1 MARDLGDTP
10 RDDLMRQGSKTG
22 AAPTRAE
29 AGERELAADVP
40 ILTYHSVADEGAPE
54 LTPWRISPAAFQE
67 QLRYL
72 RNHGYHSISVAE
84 WERALAMGAK
94 IPGRP
99 VLITF
104 DDGYRDFY
112 ANAAPLLETAG
123 FRAINFVVTGM
134 VGGTTDW
141 DRDLSSW
148 PPLALMDWDELRDLR
163 RRGFEIG
170 SHTTAHLNLLNLDD
184 EEIVR
189 DCIEARA
196 TLERELGCDVT
207 SIAFP
212 WGYNDLRVRAALRH
226 GGYRS
231 AFAVSGGCST
241 LTDDPMHL
249 PRIEIHGDDDIE
261 TFARRLATR
270 RVASNRPTP
279 AEGGPAYVTARRSGI
294 TGVLTSCGRP
304 DLLERTLAS
313 FFAFNTNPLDRLIVV
328 EDGPRDATLGVTQ
341 RFRDRRITW
350 IGTERRAGQIEAID
364 LAYSL
369 VDSEFIFHLEDDW
382 EFFAPGFIEKSRA
395 VLEADP
401 SCLQV
406 WLRALDDTNGHPLT
420 PDVEW
425 VGDVEVRKL
434 TLGHLDVW
442 HGFSFNPG
450 LRRTADYRRIGSYGR
465 YVNFD
470 PYNRGR
476 SEAGLSEL
484 YRDLGMYALILADN
498 EGRGYVRHI
507 GWERT
512 VPPV

>member
-1 MARDLGDTP
+1 MAT
-10 RDDLMRQGSKTG
+10 
-22 AAPTRAE
+22 
-29 AGERELAADVP
+29 
-40 ILTYHSVADEGAPE
+40 
-54 LTPWRISPAAFQE
+54 
-67 QLRYL
+67 
-72 RNHGYHSISVAE
+72 
-84 WERALAMGAK
+84 
-94 IPGRP
+94 
-99 VLITF
+99 
-104 DDGYRDFY
+104 
-112 ANAAPLLETAG
+112 
-123 FRAINFVVTGM
+123 
-134 VGGTTDW
+134 
-141 DRDLSSW
+141 
-148 PPLALMDWDELRDLR
+148 
-163 RRGFEIG
+163 
-170 SHTTAHLNLLNLDD
+170 
-184 EEIVR
+184 
-189 DCIEARA
+189 
-196 TLERELGCDVT
+196 
-207 SIAFP
+207 
-212 WGYNDLRVRAALRH
+212 
-226 GGYRS
+226 
-231 AFAVSGGCST
+231 
-241 LTDDPMHL
+241 
-249 PRIEIHGDDDIE
+249 
-261 TFARRLATR
+261 
-270 RVASNRPTP
+270 
-279 AEGGPAYVTARRSGI
+279 RRSGI
-294 TGVLTSCGRP
+294 TGVVTSCGRP

-434 TLGHLDVW
+434 TLGYLDVW

-450 LRRTADYRRIGSYGR
+450 LRRTADYRRIGSYSR
-465 YVNFD
+465 YVGFD

-498 EGRGYVRHI
+498 EGRGYVRHL
-507 GWERT
+507 GWGRT
-512 VPPV
+512 IPPA